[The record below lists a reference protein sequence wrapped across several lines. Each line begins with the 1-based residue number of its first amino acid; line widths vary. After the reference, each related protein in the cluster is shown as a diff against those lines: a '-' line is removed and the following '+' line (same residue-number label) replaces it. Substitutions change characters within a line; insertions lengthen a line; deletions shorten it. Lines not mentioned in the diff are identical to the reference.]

1 MTRRM
6 PLVRAGLPQVVRFA
20 LLGFL
25 LLPAALAGQSADE
38 QAVREHFD
46 RLNEA
51 FGSRDFEAVTSL
63 YEEDMVRIPPD
74 EPVVLGA
81 AAFLEQLEV
90 DSAEIEY
97 VLDEYQVRRLDVSG
111 DLAYILA
118 TYTEHWTPRG
128 GGEATYSSGRWATMW
143 KRQDDGG
150 WKIAAEIW
158 NLAPEED

>member
-1 MTRRM
+1 MTS
-6 PLVRAGLPQVVRFA
+6 VRAGLSPVVGFV
-20 LLGFL
+20 LLGFI
-25 LLPAALAGQSADE
+25 LLPAVLAGQTADE
-38 QAVREHFD
+38 QAVREHFE
-46 RLNEA
+46 RLNAA
-51 FGSRDFEAVTSL
+51 FESRDFEAVTSL
-63 YEEDMVRIPPD
+63 YEEEMVRIPPG

-81 AAFLEQLEV
+81 AAFLEQIEAV
-90 DSAEIEY
+90 SEEIEY
-97 VLDEYQVRRLDVSG
+97 VLDEYEVRRIDVSG

-118 TYTEHWTPRG
+118 TYTEHWTPVG